1 MCVQIVTLQFSE
13 RLPLHKSLPIY
24 PLVPAPVILLCRSFR
39 DSDSKEGLLSVEL
52 CRLYSIDVSIFDQ
65 HQVRMRGVY
74 AIFLFFL
81 LINCIRAKKMR
92 WCTVSD
98 PEQKKCA
105 ELAKALVAVLPPA
118 AVAAFARLSCIRA
131 SSTTDCIDRIRANRA
146 DIVTLDAGEVYSAVK
161 QFGLGAIAKEIYS
174 DGGCVLSVAVVRNIS
189 LDVRSLKG
197 LRSCHS
203 GVRWTAGWSLPLGFL
218 LSRNYL
224 SWSKEQPLSQDVSTF
239 FSASCVPGAA
249 AIAPPLC
256 ALCQGQKSYIRQ
268 KNYHCETSHNEP
280 FYNNQG
286 ALRCLR
292 RGAGDVAFVD
302 HLALESIE
310 DSDRDEFRLL
320 CADGSQAPLSHY
332 RICNLGRGPGG
343 GMVTRLNSRKTARK
357 FLSTVQML
365 FGKRGK
371 ERQRFQ
377 LFNSSS
383 FGENDLLF
391 KDATDKL
398 AVLPDDIDVSQLLG
412 LDYVALLKGLGHEGS
427 SLEDSVVRWCCISH
441 AEQKKCEQWALNIK
455 SDPLVC
461 VRAVS
466 MRDCIE
472 KIKRDEVDAVS
483 LDATHSF
490 IAGKCGLVP
499 VVTEYYGERCVPA
512 EGSTHLET
520 DVLPSVVAVAVAR
533 RSSRS
538 VFMGNLGGRRS
549 CHGHMYSPAGW
560 LLPYRHPLSLEH
572 NSSAPCGPDQV
583 YNDVFWKGCLPGSQG
598 NLCKV
603 CLGGTGEAATKRCA
617 DNHNERYYGNT
628 GALRCLVGDPS
639 GKSYG
644 DVAFLEQHTLL
655 DNILSLNSSGWAEG
669 WTLSD
674 YELLCGDGRR
684 APLAEWESCN
694 LGVIPPNSVM
704 TRPVLTARVY
714 DFLMKSQETLSA
726 NPNAEFKLFQSQEY
740 GESDLLF
747 KDATQCFVH
756 TSHMDPRSILGEEFY
771 SQAEAAFNCTH
782 SDILEFCNQDVCSI
796 F

>member
-1 MCVQIVTLQFSE
+1 M
-13 RLPLHKSLPIY
+13 R
-24 PLVPAPVILLCRSFR
+24 
-39 DSDSKEGLLSVEL
+39 G
-52 CRLYSIDVSIFDQ
+52 LYSALVFF
-65 HQVRMRGVY
+65 
-74 AIFLFFL
+74 IFLS
-81 LINCIRAKKMR
+81 CIRAKKIR
-92 WCTVSD
+92 WCTLSD
-98 PEQKKCA
+98 PEQRKCA

-118 AVAAFARLSCIRA
+118 AVTAFARLSCIRA
-131 SSTTDCIDRIRANRA
+131 SSTSDCIERIRANRA
-146 DIVTLDAGEVYSAVK
+146 DLVTLDAGEVYSAVK
-161 QFGLGAIAKEIYS
+161 QFGLIAVAKEIYA
-174 DGGCVLSVAVVRNIS
+174 DGGCIVSVAVVRNSS
-189 LDVRSLKG
+189 LDIRSLQG

-224 SWSKEQPLSQDVSTF
+224 SWSKEQPLSQDVGMF
-239 FSASCVPGAA
+239 FSASCIPGAA
-249 AIAPPLC
+249 AMAPPLC

-280 FYNNQG
+280 FYNSQG
-286 ALRCLR
+286 ALRCLSSR
-292 RGAGDVAFVD
+292 AGDVAFVD

-310 DSDRDEFRLL
+310 EDGRDDFRLL
-320 CADGSQAPLSHY
+320 CTDGTQAPLSHY
-332 RICNLGRGPGG
+332 RNCNLGRGPGS
-343 GMVTRLNSRKTARK
+343 GMVTRFNFRKIARK
-357 FLSTVQML
+357 FLVTTQML

-371 ERQRFQ
+371 ERERFQ

-391 KDATDKL
+391 KDVTDKL
-398 AVLPDDIDVSQLLG
+398 AILAEDMDVSQVLG

-441 AEQKKCEQWALNIK
+441 AEQKKCEQWALSIK

-466 MRDCIE
+466 LGDCVE

-499 VVTEYYGERCVPA
+499 VVTEYYGKRCVPAA

-520 DVLPSVVAVAVAR
+520 DVLPSVVGVAVAK
-533 RSSRS
+533 RSSRNI
-538 VFMGNLGGRRS
+538 FIGNLGGRRS
-549 CHGHMYSPAGW
+549 CHSYMYSPAGW
-560 LLPYRHPLSLEH
+560 LLPHRYTLSLDR
-572 NSSAPCGPDQV
+572 NSSSPCDPNQV
-583 YNDVFWKGCLPGSQG
+583 YSEVFWKGCLPGARG

-603 CLGGTGEAATKRCA
+603 CMGGTGEAATKRCA
-617 DNHNERYYGNT
+617 ENHNERYYGNM

-644 DVAFLEQHTLL
+644 EVAFLEQHNLQT
-655 DNILSLNSSGWAEG
+655 NILSLSATGWADG
-669 WTLSD
+669 WTSAD
-674 YELLCGDGRR
+674 FELLCGDGRR
-684 APLAEWESCN
+684 APLSEWESCN
-694 LGVIPPNSVM
+694 LGVIPPNTVM

-714 DFLMKSQETLSA
+714 DFLMKSQETLA
-726 NPNAEFKLFQSQEY
+726 AGPDADFKLFESHQY

-756 TSHMDPRSILGEEFY
+756 TSHMDYRSILGEEFY
-771 SQAEAAFNCTH
+771 NYLETVFNCTH

>member
-1 MCVQIVTLQFSE
+1 
-13 RLPLHKSLPIY
+13 
-24 PLVPAPVILLCRSFR
+24 
-39 DSDSKEGLLSVEL
+39 
-52 CRLYSIDVSIFDQ
+52 
-65 HQVRMRGVY
+65 MRGVY

-98 PEQKKCA
+98 PEQRKCA

-343 GMVTRLNSRKTARK
+343 GMVTRLNFRKTARK

-398 AVLPDDIDVSQLLG
+398 AVLPDGMDVSQVLG

-427 SLEDSVVRWCCISH
+427 SLEDSVMRWCCISH

-538 VFMGNLGGRRS
+538 VFMGNLRGRRS

-560 LLPYRHPLSLEH
+560 LLPYRHLLSLEH

-756 TSHMDPRSILGEEFY
+756 TGHMDPRSILGEEFY
-771 SQAEAAFNCTH
+771 SQGAAFNCTH

>member
-1 MCVQIVTLQFSE
+1 M
-13 RLPLHKSLPIY
+13 R
-24 PLVPAPVILLCRSFR
+24 
-39 DSDSKEGLLSVEL
+39 
-52 CRLYSIDVSIFDQ
+52 RLYAFL
-65 HQVRMRGVY
+65 
-74 AIFLFFL
+74 LFF
-81 LINCIRAKKMR
+81 IFVCCIRAKKMR

-98 PEQKKCA
+98 PEQRKCA

-118 AVAAFARLSCIRA
+118 DVAAFARLSCIRA
-131 SSTTDCIDRIRANRA
+131 SSTTDCINRIRANRA

-161 QFGLGAIAKEIYS
+161 QFGLVAIAKEIYS
-174 DGGCVLSVAVVRNIS
+174 DGGCILSVAVVRNIS
-189 LDVRSLKG
+189 LDIRSLRG
-197 LRSCHS
+197 QRSCHS

-239 FSASCVPGAA
+239 FSASCVPGASA
-249 AIAPPLC
+249 MAPPLC
-256 ALCQGQKSYIRQ
+256 ALCQGQKSYLRQ
-268 KNYHCETSHNEP
+268 KNYHCETSHSEP
-280 FYNNQG
+280 FYNSQG

-292 RGAGDVAFVD
+292 SGTGDVAFVD

-320 CADGSQAPLSHY
+320 CTDGTQAPLSHY
-332 RICNLGRGPGG
+332 RNCNLGRGPGG
-343 GMVTRLNSRKTARK
+343 GMVTRFNFRKIARK
-357 FLSTVQML
+357 FLTMVQML
-365 FGKRGK
+365 FGQRGR

-391 KDATDKL
+391 KDVTDKL
-398 AVLPDDIDVSQLLG
+398 AVLPDDVDVSQVLG

-427 SLEDSVVRWCCISH
+427 SLEDSVVRWCCISQ
-441 AEQKKCEQWALNIK
+441 AEQKKCEQWALSIK

-466 MRDCIE
+466 LSDCIE
-472 KIKRDEVDAVS
+472 KIKRDELDAVS

-499 VVTEYYGERCVPA
+499 VVTEYYGGECVPA

-520 DVLPSVVAVAVAR
+520 DVLPSVVGVAVAK
-533 RSSRS
+533 RSNKNI
-538 VFMGNLGGRRS
+538 FIGNLGGRRS

-560 LLPYRHPLSLEH
+560 LLPYRHTLSLEH
-572 NSSAPCGPDQV
+572 NSSSPCDPNQV
-583 YNDVFWKGCLPGSQG
+583 YNDVFWKGCLPGSRG

-617 DNHNERYYGNT
+617 DNHNERYYGNM

-644 DVAFLEQHTLL
+644 DVAFLEQHNLL
-655 DNILSLNSSGWAEG
+655 ANILSLSSTGWAEG
-669 WTLSD
+669 WTSSD

-684 APLAEWESCN
+684 APLSEWESCN
-694 LGVIPPNSVM
+694 LGVIPPNIIM

-714 DFLMKSQETLSA
+714 DFLMKSQETLAA
-726 NPNAEFKLFQSQEY
+726 NPNAEFKLFESQQY

-756 TSHMDPRSILGEEFY
+756 TSHMDYRSILGEEFY
-771 SQAEAAFNCTH
+771 SHAETVFNCTR

>member
-1 MCVQIVTLQFSE
+1 
-13 RLPLHKSLPIY
+13 
-24 PLVPAPVILLCRSFR
+24 
-39 DSDSKEGLLSVEL
+39 
-52 CRLYSIDVSIFDQ
+52 
-65 HQVRMRGVY
+65 MRGLY
-74 AIFLFFL
+74 AILVFF
-81 LINCIRAKKMR
+81 IFVCCIRAKKMR

-161 QFGLGAIAKEIYS
+161 QFGLVAIAKEIYR
-174 DGGCVLSVAVVRNIS
+174 DGGCILSVAVVTNSS
-189 LDVRSLKG
+189 LDIRSLKG
-197 LRSCHS
+197 HRSCHS
-203 GVRWTAGWSLPLGFL
+203 GIRWTAGWSLPLGFL

-249 AIAPPLC
+249 AMAPHLC
-256 ALCQGQKSYIRQ
+256 ALCQGQKSFIRQ
-268 KNYHCETSHNEP
+268 KNYHCETSHSEP
-280 FYNNQG
+280 FYNSQG

-292 RGAGDVAFVD
+292 SGAGDVAFVD

-310 DSDRDEFRLL
+310 DSDSDKFRLL
-320 CADGSQAPLSHY
+320 CTNGTQAPLSHY
-332 RICNLGRGPGG
+332 RNCNLGRGPGG
-343 GMVTRLNSRKTARK
+343 GMVTRLNFRKTARK
-357 FLSTVQML
+357 FLVTLQML
-365 FGKRGK
+365 FGQRGR

-391 KDATDKL
+391 KDVTYKL
-398 AVLPDDIDVSQLLG
+398 AVLPDDIDVSQVLG

-441 AEQKKCEQWALNIK
+441 AEQKKCEQWALSIK

-490 IAGKCGLVP
+490 IAGKCGLAP
-499 VVTEYYGERCVPA
+499 VVTEYYGGKCVPA
-512 EGSTHLET
+512 DGSTHLEM
-520 DVLPSVVAVAVAR
+520 DVLPSVVGVAVAK

-538 VFMGNLGGRRS
+538 VFIGNLGGRRS

-560 LLPYRHPLSLEH
+560 LLPYRHTLSLGH
-572 NSSAPCGPDQV
+572 NSSSPCDPDQV

-603 CLGGTGEAATKRCA
+603 CLGGSGEAATKRCA
-617 DNHNERYYGNT
+617 DNHNERYYGNM

-655 DNILSLNSSGWAEG
+655 SNILSLSSSGWAEG
-669 WTLSD
+669 WTSSD

-684 APLAEWESCN
+684 APLSEWESCN
-694 LGVIPPNSVM
+694 LGVIPPNTIM

-714 DFLMKSQETLSA
+714 DFLMKSQETLAA
-726 NPNAEFKLFQSQEY
+726 NPNAEFKLFESQQY

-771 SQAEAAFNCTH
+771 SQAETAFNCTH